1 MNQKVLRYFLF
12 AALAVVWGLIIYK
25 IVNGPDH
32 NDNAAP
38 PLTVK
43 AESGYNTTRDSFILI
58 ANYSDPFLP
67 DDSVYSEEIGKTA
80 TAEIK
85 KETINTKP
93 KFDLN
98 KILYRGMISNPETKK
113 KVAIVSISGKD
124 YMAKEKERIAEVI
137 ISKITKENLTVIID
151 GKAELIG
158 RTIN

>member
-25 IVNGPDH
+25 IINGSGHRDS
-32 NDNAAP
+32 AAP
-38 PLTVK
+38 LLSVK
-43 AESGYNTTRDSFILI
+43 GETSYHSPQDSFILI

-67 DDSVYSEEIGKTA
+67 DDSVDSEEMDKTA

-85 KETINTKP
+85 KEAVTAKP

-124 YMAKEKERIAEVI
+124 YMAKEKERIDEVLI
-137 ISKITKENLTVIID
+137 RKITRENLTVIID
-151 GKAELIG
+151 GKAEHIG
-158 RTIN
+158 RTSN